1 MGMIIGLASSEYSES
16 KETQSM
22 VLIWAHGGQ
31 AQYMLW
37 ASAVTT
43 VGILTAPL
51 PSPSY
56 YSTCESPMDPTSHR
70 QFSEML

>member
-1 MGMIIGLASSEYSES
+1 
-16 KETQSM
+16 M
-22 VLIWAHGGQ
+22 VLICAHGGQ